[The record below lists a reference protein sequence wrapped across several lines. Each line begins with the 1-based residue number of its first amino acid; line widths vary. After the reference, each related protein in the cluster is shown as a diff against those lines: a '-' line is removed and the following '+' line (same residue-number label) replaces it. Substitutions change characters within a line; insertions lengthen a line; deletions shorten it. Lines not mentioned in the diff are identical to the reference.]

1 MATILKHQQRS
12 RGSIIWPDVPASP
25 TRDALILLFKPDS
38 VWMQNIWSGVQWVSF
53 CFIFA
58 LYVCFKCEMCHKLS
72 QWLCLPAHL
81 WLIFVKEN
89 KVMYLHVKG
98 HFWRAV
104 IIFSVQCYLLIH
116 NLFSARKTWPGHKY
130 AAKQQLKFAVNW
142 NSHLHE
148 QNQTLICIHELM
160 KEITASIRALYS
172 VRDCLLIA
180 KWCK

>member
-1 MATILKHQQRS
+1 MCQHLQHEKLWFCSSNQAQYECKTYEVESK
-12 RGSIIWPDVPASP
+12 V
-25 TRDALILLFKPDS
+25 LF
-38 VWMQNIWSGVQWVSF
+38 
-53 CFIFA
+53 FA
-58 LYVCFKCEMCHKLS
+58 PYVCFKCEMCHKLF

-81 WLIFVKEN
+81 WLIFGKEN

-130 AAKQQLKFAVNW
+130 AAKCPIKFAVNW
-142 NSHLHE
+142 NSHLHK
-148 QNQTLICIHELM
+148 QNQTHICIHELM
-160 KEITASIRALYS
+160 NEITASICALYS
-172 VRDCLLIA
+172 DRVWLLIS